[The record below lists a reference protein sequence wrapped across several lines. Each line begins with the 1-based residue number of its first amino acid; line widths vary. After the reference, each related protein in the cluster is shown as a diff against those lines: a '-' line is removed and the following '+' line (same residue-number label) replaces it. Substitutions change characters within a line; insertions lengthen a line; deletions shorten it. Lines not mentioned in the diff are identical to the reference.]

1 MNAGSAGTA
10 TVPGTAADGAT
21 SRSDV
26 DLARRQ
32 TLGDIVRRSA
42 IRHGAKEAIVFGEE
56 RISYAQLHENVSRTA
71 NAFAQRGVTQGDR
84 IALFAHNSSGF
95 VHAFLALARLG
106 AISVPINYMLGKAE
120 VEFICDHSGVSGAV
134 VEDALLDRFP
144 DVAGLKAVIGTAD
157 GWESMH
163 DLIRHEDATEPDVHI
178 ADDDPVVISYTS
190 GTESRPKGAVLTS
203 RSLISQFVTCIV
215 DCDFKASD
223 IEVHPMPLYHC
234 AQMFVFLMP
243 GLYVGATNVILPGAD
258 PASILQTVEREGA
271 TKLFV
276 APTVWIGMLRHADF
290 DTRDLSTLTKGFY
303 GASPMPVEILQ
314 ELARRLPD
322 VQLFNLYGQ
331 TEMAPVATLLR
342 PEDQL
347 RKPGSA
353 GHAALNVET
362 RIVDDEDNELPPGE
376 IGEIVHRSPHAMT
389 GYYEAPEKTADAFR
403 SGWFHSGDLGRIDE
417 DGFLFVVDRKK
428 DMVKSGGENVAS
440 REVEE
445 CIYEHPAV
453 EEVAVFGIPDE
464 RWIEAVTAAVVL
476 RKDAQATED
485 DLRAHCKDR
494 LAGYKRPK
502 HIFFLDALPKNA
514 SGKIVKRD
522 LREQFSGRP

>member
-1 MNAGSAGTA
+1 
-10 TVPGTAADGAT
+10 
-21 SRSDV
+21 
-26 DLARRQ
+26 
-32 TLGDIVRRSA
+32 
-42 IRHGAKEAIVFGEE
+42 
-56 RISYAQLHENVSRTA
+56 
-71 NAFAQRGVTQGDR
+71 
-84 IALFAHNSSGF
+84 
-95 VHAFLALARLG
+95 
-106 AISVPINYMLGKAE
+106 
-120 VEFICDHSGVSGAV
+120 
-134 VEDALLDRFP
+134 
-144 DVAGLKAVIGTAD
+144 
-157 GWESMH
+157 
-163 DLIRHEDATEPDVHI
+163 
-178 ADDDPVVISYTS
+178 
-190 GTESRPKGAVLTS
+190 
-203 RSLISQFVTCIV
+203 
-215 DCDFKASD
+215 
-223 IEVHPMPLYHC
+223 MPLYHC

-258 PASILQTVEREGA
+258 PATILQTVEREGA

-290 DTRDLSTLTKGFY
+290 DTRDLSTLAKGFY

-389 GYYEAPEKTADAFR
+389 GYYQAPEKTADAFR